1 MPPVAAIVYA
11 DSVYPQAAV
20 EAVVAQCRSCGLVLA
35 GVLQHHVSDKPERR
49 CDIVLEDLSCGTRTS
64 IYEDRGNGAS
74 GCKLDEIAL
83 TDAASRVERHLEC
96 DPDVLVLNK
105 FGKAESLGGGLL
117 DLIATAINRQV
128 TVVIAVPQSHLAAW
142 RVFAGEFARELPPD
156 PVVVRDFVRA
166 LAPRSAKPRHCRRGA
181 ETFTTEGAPAT
192 VLTAKTGSRGSAEK
206 RDMKEK

>member
-1 MPPVAAIVYA
+1 MFAGLSVPDSDVAAVPLVAAIVYA
-11 DSVYPQAAV
+11 DRVYPKEAV
-20 EAVVAQCRSCGLVLA
+20 EAVVAQCRASGLALA

-64 IYEDRGNGAS
+64 IYEDRGQGAS

-83 TDAASRVERHLEC
+83 TDVACRVERHLQS

-117 DLIATAINRQV
+117 DLIAGAINRQV

-142 RVFAGEFARELPPD
+142 RVFAGDFARELSPD
-156 PVVVRDFVRA
+156 PDAVRAFVRA
-166 LAPRSAKPRHCRRGA
+166 LAPRSTAASGA
-181 ETFTTEGAPAT
+181 A
-192 VLTAKTGSRGSAEK
+192 S
-206 RDMKEK
+206 D